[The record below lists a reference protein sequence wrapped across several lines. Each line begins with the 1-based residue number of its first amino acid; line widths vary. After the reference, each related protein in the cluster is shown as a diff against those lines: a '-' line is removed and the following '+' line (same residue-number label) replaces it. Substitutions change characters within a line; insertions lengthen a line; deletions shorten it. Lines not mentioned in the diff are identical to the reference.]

1 MDTWHLWN
9 DVARDP
15 ALNMA
20 LDEALL
26 RTAGERGRP
35 VLRLY
40 RWSAP
45 AVTIGFFQKFSA
57 ELAPGRPVVRRP
69 TGGGLVDHAR
79 DATYT
84 VVAPPEHA
92 LYRMPTAESYRAIH
106 EAVATAL
113 RRIGVAARLAP
124 CCAPERSGVCFAAPV
139 KFDVVAGGRKVAG
152 AAQRRLKCGL
162 LHQGSVLL
170 PTAATLNGELRI
182 GFERAL
188 GAVFASYEP
197 AAALLALAEELRAEK
212 YAATAWTERFRA

>member
-9 DVARDP
+9 DAARDP

-35 VLRLY
+35 LLRVY
-40 RWSAP
+40 RWNAP
-45 AVTIGFFQKFSA
+45 AVSIGFFQKFA
-57 ELAPGRPVVRRP
+57 PELAPGRPVVRRP

-84 VVAPPEHA
+84 VVAPPGHA

-106 EAVATAL
+106 EAVAAAL
-113 RRIGVAARLAP
+113 QRLGVAARLAP

-139 KFDVVAGGRKVAG
+139 KFDVVADGRKVAG

-170 PTAATLNGELRI
+170 PAAAKLNGELRI
-182 GFERAL
+182 GFEKAL
-188 GAVFASYEP
+188 GVTFERFEP
-197 AAALLALAEELRAEK
+197 APALLAVAEKLRADK
-212 YAATAWTERFRA
+212 YATAAWTGRFRT

>member
-1 MDTWHLWN
+1 MDPWHLWN
-9 DVARDP
+9 DAARDP

-26 RTAGERGRP
+26 RTAAERGRP
-35 VLRLY
+35 LLRVY

-45 AVTIGFFQKFSA
+45 AVTIGFFQKFSP

-84 VVAPPEHA
+84 VVAPPEHP
-92 LYRMPTAESYRAIH
+92 LYRMPTPESYRVIH
-106 EAVATAL
+106 EAVTAAL
-113 RRIGVAARLAP
+113 RRLGVAARLAR

-139 KFDVVAGGRKVAG
+139 QFDVVADGRKVAG
-152 AAQRRLKCGL
+152 AAQRRLKRGL

-170 PTAATLNGELRI
+170 PVDAKLNGELQS
-182 GFERAL
+182 GFEAAL
-188 GAVFASYEP
+188 GAVFERFEP
-197 AAALLALAEELRAEK
+197 PPALLALAEKLRAEK
-212 YAATAWTERFRA
+212 YATTAWTERFRA